1 MACLRN
7 SVAAV
12 AATVLVLYVACFGA
26 YWVVEAGRSMA
37 IEGLRNGDAC
47 CGLEAVVHRDVHAS
61 WEGRNVDLEVEH
73 GNLVECDSLRM
84 VIMAAA
90 NLAWA
95 SYEAIA
101 QAASSS

>member
-1 MACLRN
+1 M
-7 SVAAV
+7 
-12 AATVLVLYVACFGA
+12 AATVLVLCEACFGA
-26 YWVVEAGRSMA
+26 YWVVEDGCSVAAAGRR
-37 IEGLRNGDAC
+37 EEDAS
-47 CGLEAVVHRDVHAS
+47 CGLVAVVHRDVHAS

-101 QAASSS
+101 QAASSSFTTEVAAMR

>member
-1 MACLRN
+1 MAT
-7 SVAAV
+7 
-12 AATVLVLYVACFGA
+12 TVLVLCDGDFEA
-26 YWVVEAGRSMA
+26 YWVIEDGCSVAAAGRR
-37 IEGLRNGDAC
+37 EGDAC
-47 CGLEAVVHRDVHAS
+47 YGLVAVVHRDVHAS